1 MKRTTTMGRKKKKRT
16 AKNRAAKSM
25 QTVPAP
31 KKKSRL
37 PMLAMMA
44 GGVLVL
50 LGAYFLYQ
58 EQTPDAA
65 GPELSK
71 VQKANYS
78 LRETSPT
85 LSPERFRGKTQRA
98 YTIAR
103 EIPQVL
109 DGLYC
114 YCRCRENFGHKNL
127 LTCFTSTHAS
137 T

>member
-1 MKRTTTMGRKKKKRT
+1 MGKKKKKRT
-16 AKNRAAKSM
+16 AKNRAANRT
-25 QTVPAP
+25 QAAPAP

-37 PMLAMMA
+37 PVLAMMA

-58 EQTPDAA
+58 GQTPEAA
-65 GPELSK
+65 GPEISG
-71 VQKANYS
+71 VQKADYN
-78 LRETSPT
+78 LRETRPT
-85 LSPERFRGKTQRA
+85 LSPERFTGKARVTYA
-98 YTIAR
+98 IAA
-103 EIPQVL
+103 EIPEVL